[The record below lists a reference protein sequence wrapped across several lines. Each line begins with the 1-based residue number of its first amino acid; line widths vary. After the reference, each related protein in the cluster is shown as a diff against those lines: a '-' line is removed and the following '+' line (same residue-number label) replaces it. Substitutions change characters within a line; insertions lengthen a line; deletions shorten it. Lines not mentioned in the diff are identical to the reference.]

1 MTMASKVTNE
11 NGDYPS
17 NHFSSEGAENQ
28 ACNSPP
34 ASDND
39 CSGYEKSTS
48 NYSQCS
54 GFKYQQ
60 LDETIGRPDEHT
72 ETTPAPPISPIV
84 VQTER
89 FSKLVVFS
97 ILAMFFFLPTG
108 IAAIVHAF
116 KARSAEKRGEII
128 QAHYHARNVWSLLK
142 VSLTIGIIVHIFN
155 FVVRP
160 LILHMFS
167 SRS

>member
-1 MTMASKVTNE
+1 MFLEIYSDKEKNNFNDQTRLTIEKHN
-11 NGDYPS
+11 NLHLDGDYPS

-48 NYSQCS
+48 NYRQCS

-72 ETTPAPPISPIV
+72 EV
-84 VQTER
+84 
-89 FSKLVVFS
+89 K
-97 ILAMFFFLPTG
+97 
-108 IAAIVHAF
+108 
-116 KARSAEKRGEII
+116 
-128 QAHYHARNVWSLLK
+128 
-142 VSLTIGIIVHIFN
+142 
-155 FVVRP
+155 
-160 LILHMFS
+160 
-167 SRS
+167 